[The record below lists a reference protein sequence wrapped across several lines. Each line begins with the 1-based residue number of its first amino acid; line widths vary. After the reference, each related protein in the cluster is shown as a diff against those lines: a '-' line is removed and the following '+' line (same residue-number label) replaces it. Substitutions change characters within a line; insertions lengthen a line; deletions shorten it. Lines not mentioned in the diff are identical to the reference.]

1 MKLRKYLYLDE
12 KFINDAFAAINGFD
26 YDQKSI
32 EQEETYMLSELD
44 SDADRKEKLSKAA
57 TTIAANI
64 SISSKLQSVID
75 YVAKDNNG
83 ELPFY
88 ESADMGDSKLFR
100 RELIFEGQFN
110 ISFTKIETWGNIAS
124 GIEKLDLLFNAHKTD
139 DVEAVKQ
146 LQELAKHEREK
157 GLPCILSFV
166 NYPTARCFAYLDESS
181 IKVNKANL
189 KTEATVLC
197 KIVRI
202 IKKGESVCLTDLSE
216 YFDMVFPDTKEG
228 KRKKVE
234 AIKNGKMKKIKEFE
248 DRIDG
253 PTFEVIPI
261 AIYK

>member
-1 MKLRKYLYLDE
+1 MQLRKYLYLDE

-32 EQEETYMLSELD
+32 EQEETYMLSE
-44 SDADRKEKLSKAA
+44 SDNESEHKKKSSKAA
-57 TTIAANI
+57 TTIAANN

-75 YVAKDNNG
+75 YIAKDNNG

-88 ESADMGDSKLFR
+88 ESANLSDDKLFR
-100 RELIFEGQFN
+100 REFIFEGQFN

-124 GIEKLDLLFNAHKTD
+124 GIEKLDLLLKTHKTD

-166 NYPTARCFAYLDESS
+166 NDPTTKCFAYLDESS
-181 IKVNKANL
+181 IMVNKANL

-202 IKKGESVCLTDLSE
+202 IKKDESVCLTDLSE

-234 AIKNGKMKKIKEFE
+234 AIKNGQMKKIKEFE
-248 DRIDG
+248 DRIEG
-253 PTFEVIPI
+253 PTLEVIPI